1 MEILN
6 NQYLKW
12 WAIVPG
18 WFLGDF
24 IGAAAAFLLVQELTN
39 GKGND
44 LDFEVSLLRI
54 CTMIIKADGVIEE
67 RETRTTKAYFVS
79 SFGTNKANKIFKEAK
94 VSRLKNYSLRELAIV
109 ISNRKSKNSYYSI
122 FQFLYKLAAIDGE
135 IHTSEDTIIQNL
147 AAELGFN
154 KSTLNTIRAQFIR
167 SNTRSNKFDHII
179 GDRGVKL
186 SGGQKQRI
194 AIARAILKNAPILLL
209 DEATS
214 ALDSESEKYVQNAL
228 DLLTKGRTSLII
240 AHRLSTIINA
250 DRIIVISNGEVV
262 EEGTHKTLMNA
273 NKYYAKLYKKG
284 FE

>member
-79 SFGTNKANKIFKEAK
+79 SFGTNKATKIFKEAK

-122 FQFLYKLAAIDGE
+122 FQFLYKLAASDGE

-167 SNTRSNKFDHII
+167 SNTRSNKFDHITMGHLSI
-179 GDRGVKL
+179 LGLDDKATIADVKSAYRKL
-186 SGGQKQRI
+186 SKEFHPDM
-194 AIARAILKNAPILLL
+194 ILDMSDVFKDLAK
-209 DEATS
+209 
-214 ALDSESEKYVQNAL
+214 EKYLDIQN
-228 DLLTKGRTSLII
+228 SY
-240 AHRLSTIINA
+240 NY
-250 DRIIVISNGEVV
+250 
-262 EEGTHKTLMNA
+262 LM
-273 NKYYAKLYKKG
+273 KYL
-284 FE
+284 